1 MRLSTLYQSLT
12 GEERAA
18 LARKAGT
25 DIGYLHQLATRWRG
39 KRASLTFMNK
49 LVEADPRLTVRD
61 MAEEFAEAHPSENEG
76 A

>member
-12 GEERAA
+12 GEERAE
-18 LARKAGT
+18 LARKVET
-25 DIGYLHQLATRWRG
+25 DPGYLHQLATRWRG

-49 LVEADPRLTVRD
+49 LAEADSRLTVRD
-61 MAEEFAEAHPSENEG
+61 MAEEFAEAPPSEKAG